1 MFLFLFFPR
10 AVFMVGLPFPN
21 ARDDRVRLKM
31 QHEDVKSRESN
42 ACGGG
47 GGGSAWY
54 KTQAYRA
61 VNQAVGRVIRGRADF
76 GAVFFMDRRFGDPDV
91 VGSLSKWLREQVGE
105 GARKKSLC
113 SRARTCLA

>member
-1 MFLFLFFPR
+1 
-10 AVFMVGLPFPN
+10 MVGLPFPN

-47 GGGSAWY
+47 GGGGAWY

-76 GAVFFMDRRFGDPDV
+76 GAVFFMDRRFGDPAV
-91 VGSLSKWLREQVGE
+91 VGSLSKWLRDQVGAKS
-105 GARKKSLC
+105 ARKKSVQ
-113 SRARTCLA
+113 SSQNIFGLAHFHSC